1 MSDEASAVIQSE
13 VSASSPRGS
22 LIVRHFAFW
31 VLSHTIPSSYQGG
44 CGMAGGVLAVVSQ
57 VVPV

>member
-1 MSDEASAVIQSE
+1 MQVPSQTSLCYGSQSE
-13 VSASSPRGS
+13 VSTYSPRGS
-22 LIVRHFAFW
+22 LIVPHFALW
-31 VLSHTIPSSYQGG
+31 VMPSPYQGV